1 MFTFFSPHRLHFHLI
16 GFALLAFVGVVTA
29 VKAAGWADSVPWQ
42 ALDLTPQQAQTMQ
55 QLDAQWQGTYSQL
68 QPQIEQDQ
76 TTLKRLIQSPSADS
90 EQVMHVQTR
99 LQRNRDALHQS
110 ATRIFM
116 EKKERLTPQQR
127 QRLHKMMDR

>member
-1 MFTFFSPHRLHFHLI
+1 MINAPCHRFFK
-16 GFALLAFVGVVTA
+16 ATLLTATAAILLGLLGVNV
-29 VKAAGWADSVPWQ
+29 GWANS
-42 ALDLTPQQAQTMQ
+42 ALFYELDLTPQQTQSMQ
-55 QLDAQWQGTYSQL
+55 KLDDQWQGSYSQL

-76 TTLKRLIQSPSADS
+76 TTLKRLIQAPSANS
-90 EQVMHVQTR
+90 EQVMHVQNR

-116 EKKERLTPQQR
+116 EKKERLTPEQR